1 MKENKISKIYL
12 GLILTQIAYWVLFY
26 LFMKYYN

>member
-12 GLILTQIAYWVLFY
+12 GLILTQVVYWALFY